1 MKHYFSGFQLDTH
14 SQELTFKGQRVEL
27 TKRTYDL
34 LSFLVSNPQQLHSKD
49 DLINHVWKN
58 RVVSGNT
65 IDQTVLTLKKKLAEY
80 CQDDFIESVY
90 GQGIKWV
97 AEHRHKYAVKKRP
110 WVLTAAIIFIISLIL
125 YVYHFLQKTE
135 HLETNAPNVVMQ
147 LPESLDPDSM
157 RSTGEYLQQILTFSN
172 QAQVVNNNERPQ
184 FLSTVEFIQNQQKLN
199 PQLTLIKISA
209 IEDQPNND
217 KNMAWLIEVTQAQ
230 HVLVEQIIYA
240 DNQHA
245 LLLKSGQ
252 ILAKALQF
260 EQLSKRSLFP
270 DDGTV
275 VNLYVRGLHRLS
287 SHQFSEAAELLK
299 LAIQE
304 QPYFNLAR
312 LKLAE
317 TFHAMGQND
326 EANKHINVLL
336 TVDALASIKLSA
348 HALKARIMRLN
359 GQLQAAVDIYEGM
372 FQQAYKVTPVL
383 WHNTQY
389 EYASLLR
396 SMNKPQAA
404 LKTFDSIITTTE
416 KQKYSYSLG
425 KIFAA
430 KASLLQ
436 QQGDI
441 KNAGLNAEQALR
453 IFQLNKDTVGTAR
466 SLTLL
471 ARMANHQAN
480 YHLAEERLHQALET
494 LSEVDYALGEGAI
507 LNELIYTLMVQGK
520 HESAWTY
527 NNRLLNIAIKIDYN
541 AMHLSALRAFF
552 DMSRVQ
558 YRWQEA
564 EQYLEKYQKLAIQTE
579 DKRRQTKAHLM
590 QLDLWLDQGITNALS
605 DKIDLV
611 QSHIDDSNEFRMQP
625 TLSIKK
631 ARFQW
636 LTGLFETAIE
646 TLEIAK
652 QSAYENKDY
661 ESIIT
666 ANNLMAEYYLQQNK
680 AQMALNVL
688 SESEPYNPFAV
699 PYLRLKAEAY
709 LDLNQSI
716 KAYETILLCQQ
727 KANDLWRSKEQALL
741 IKIKTS
747 INQ

>member
-49 DLINHVWKN
+49 DLITHVWKN

-90 GQGIKWV
+90 GQGIKWI

-110 WVLTAAIIFIISLIL
+110 WVLTATVIFIISLIL
-125 YVYHFLQKTE
+125 YVYHFLQNTE
-135 HLETNAPNVVMQ
+135 HLQTTAPNVVMQ

-172 QAQVVNNNERPQ
+172 QAQVVNNIERPQ

-287 SHQFSEAAELLK
+287 SHQFSEAAELFK

-317 TFHAMGQND
+317 TYHAMGHND
-326 EANKHINVLL
+326 EANNHIKVLL
-336 TVDALASIKLSA
+336 SVDSLASIKLSA
-348 HALKARIMRLN
+348 HALKARILRIN

-389 EYASLLR
+389 EYATLLR

-404 LKTFDSIITTTE
+404 LKVFDSIIDTTE
-416 KQKYSYSLG
+416 KQEYSYSLG

-466 SLTLL
+466 ILTLL
-471 ARMANHQAN
+471 ARIANHQAN

-494 LSEVDYALGEGAI
+494 LSDVDYALGEGAI

-527 NNRLLNIAIKIDYN
+527 NNRLLKIAIQIKYK

-564 EQYLEKYQKLAIQTE
+564 KQYLEKYQKLAIQTE
-579 DKRRQTKAHLM
+579 DKRRQIKAHLM
-590 QLDLWLDQGITNALS
+590 QIDLWLDQEITDDLL
-605 DKIDLV
+605 DKINV
-611 QSHIDDSNEFRMQP
+611 IQSHIDENNESRMQP
-625 TLSIKK
+625 ALDIKK
-631 ARFQW
+631 ARYQW
-636 LTGLFETAIE
+636 LTGSKELAFN
-646 TLEIAK
+646 TLKKAK
-652 QSAYENKDY
+652 QSAGKIQDN
-661 ESIIT
+661 ESIIS
-666 ANNLMAEYYLQQNK
+666 ANNLMADYYLQQDNY
-680 AQMALNVL
+680 QMALNVL
-688 SESEPYNPFAV
+688 MESEPHKPFAV

-709 LDLNQSI
+709 LALNQGL
-716 KAYETILLCQQ
+716 KAYETILQCQQ
-727 KANDLWRSKEQALL
+727 LANDMWRTTEQDVFNRIQNRL
-741 IKIKTS
+741 K
-747 INQ
+747 